1 MTDQTKGLL
10 ITCLGVL
17 FVVPDALFVRLI
29 DAEPLVIA
37 FWRGMISGCVIL
49 LGVLFF
55 QGIQPIKALL
65 GTGRYGLIYI
75 LALGCSGTMFVL
87 AISMTSIANVVFII
101 ASLPVFAAIYSRVF
115 LGEPIRQR
123 MIVTMAAVA
132 VGLAIIGYGSGE
144 TEGAH
149 WSGDLMALGVS
160 AVFAAGLTAARR
172 VKQVSMVPAVPLAYI
187 GASLILL
194 LIVNPLS
201 VPDAQWGLVAFHG
214 CFIVVSASLLALGPR
229 YITSAEVGLLIL
241 LESVLAP
248 LLAWAILGE
257 NPGIWAL
264 SGGAVV
270 IAALA
275 ISNTVVLLRQR

>member
-1 MTDQTKGLL
+1 MTDQSKGLL

-55 QGIQPIKALL
+55 QGTQPIKALL
-65 GTGRYGLIYI
+65 GTGRYCLIYV

-123 MIVTMAAVA
+123 MIVTVAAVA

-248 LLAWAILGE
+248 LLAWAILDE